1 MIHQT
6 IGYAVK
12 VRITH
17 RNELEY
23 ELDRAV
29 EGAIREALKNPGRGV
44 LVTRHDHQ
52 TFTVELSPDVPHG
65 SISELALYPS
75 V

>member
-1 MIHQT
+1 MIDQKIH
-6 IGYAVK
+6 YAVE

-17 RNELEY
+17 RKELENK
-23 ELDRAV
+23 LDRAV
-29 EGAIREALKNPGRGV
+29 EGAIQEALKEPGCGV

-52 TFTVELSPDVPHG
+52 TFTVELSRDVPHG
-65 SISELALYPS
+65 TISEVALYSS